1 MNEKRETV
9 FFVLLL
15 VTLASIVFGYLP
27 TDVSLAQITG
37 ECSNCH
43 TMHNSQDGSPM
54 ATYGADGQPWKGT
67 G

>member
-1 MNEKRETV
+1 MRKHT
-9 FFVLLL
+9 FSLLL
-15 VTLASIVFGYLP
+15 LITCLVYAIVGFVV
-27 TDVSLAQITG
+27 DVSLAQITG

-67 G
+67 